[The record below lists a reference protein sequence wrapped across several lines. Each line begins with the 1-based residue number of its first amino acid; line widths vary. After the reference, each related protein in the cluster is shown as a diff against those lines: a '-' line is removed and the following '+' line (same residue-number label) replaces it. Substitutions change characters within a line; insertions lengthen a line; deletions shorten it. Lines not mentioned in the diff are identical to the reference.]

1 MRAGQEDCLTM
12 VQRKTTP
19 ITRDGSRETTING
32 GKGKGAG
39 GSSLARASALSQNSS
54 SRQQS
59 QGKGGS
65 NQTTK
70 ITGPTDN
77 INRGGRK
84 GVDTGVAQEKKTADG
99 RGKNKINQGTPQE
112 SYKDVLTQLK
122 EHAAQRA
129 QTNLSGGGG
138 IKSGGGE
145 SNRHLFSPKDMSRA
159 DTLKLKIWDR
169 TRKVAS
175 QQRKVQTKE
184 DQDRAHHQRKPNPAN
199 ITRKRSEIAKKRGN

>member
-1 MRAGQEDCLTM
+1 M

-32 GKGKGAG
+32 GKGRGAV

-54 SRQQS
+54 SRQQN

-65 NQTTK
+65 RDQTTI

-99 RGKNKINQGTPQE
+99 RGRNKINQGTPQE

-129 QTNLSGGGG
+129 QTNLSGGGE
-138 IKSGGGE
+138 SNPGGGE
-145 SNRHLFSPKDMSRA
+145 SNRHLFSRKDMSRA

-184 DQDRAHHQRKPNPAN
+184 DQDRTHHQRKPNPAN
-199 ITRKRSEIAKKRGN
+199 ITRKRSEIAKKRGNW